1 MSILENLWYGNVKPS
16 ERKMSSNSEQ
26 YELVKYITRH
36 EEALLPMLSD
46 EARKTYEKLWEC
58 KSELSSLNELE
69 AFISGFRLGAQ
80 IMLEV
85 MGVSD
90 DE

>member
-26 YELVKYITRH
+26 YELVKYIARH
-36 EEALLPMLSD
+36 EEALLPMLSN
-46 EARKTYEKLWEC
+46 ESRETYEKLWEC

-69 AFISGFRLGAQ
+69 AFISGFQLGAR

-85 MGVSD
+85 MEVNSD
-90 DE
+90 E

>member
-16 ERKMSSNSEQ
+16 ERKMSSTSEQ
-26 YELVKYITRH
+26 YELVKLIARH
-36 EEALLPMLSD
+36 EETLLPMLSD
-46 EARKTYEKLWEC
+46 EVRETYEKLWEC

-69 AFISGFRLGAQ
+69 AFISGFSLGAQ

-85 MGVSD
+85 MEVSD
-90 DE
+90 NE

>member
-1 MSILENLWYGNVKPS
+1 
-16 ERKMSSNSEQ
+16 MSSNSEQ
-26 YELVKYITRH
+26 YKLVKFIARH
-36 EEALLPMLSD
+36 EEDLLPILSD
-46 EARKTYEKLWEC
+46 EARETYEKLWEC

-85 MGVSD
+85 MEVSD
-90 DE
+90 NE